1 MIGTTPRVGGNFYS
15 RFLNPNAAPL
25 TLTLEPNPL
34 MTHFSQ
40 LPLADFLGL
49 GGAEIGIIFA
59 VVGMVFGGVM
69 GLAGMY
75 FHHQRQRLWHETAR
89 IALERG
95 QPVPPRDSYGSDDD
109 DKTDGTKNRA
119 NHDVRGG
126 LVLIAV
132 GAGLWLMLGGI
143 AGNLRYVGAIPGFI
157 GVALLLYALLA
168 AVFGRKNP
176 PQNPSPRP

>member
-1 MIGTTPRVGGNFYS
+1 
-15 RFLNPNAAPL
+15 
-25 TLTLEPNPL
+25 
-34 MTHFSQ
+34 MTHIIQ
-40 LPLADFLGL
+40 LPLASFLGL
-49 GGAEIGIIFA
+49 GVAEIGIVFA
-59 VVGMVFGGVM
+59 VLGMGFGGIM

-95 QPVPPRDSYGSDDD
+95 QPVPPHDSDDD
-109 DKTDGTKNRA
+109 HAKPYRKKNRST

-143 AGNLRYVGAIPGFI
+143 AGDLRYVGAIPGFI
-157 GVALLLYALLA
+157 GVALLLYAFLA
-168 AVFGRKNP
+168 WIVSPDDP
-176 PQNPSPRP
+176 PEDPPPHS